1 MYYYYSNIEG
11 YPMYFAAFVYF
22 VFSFFALYELH
33 KLGSDFVLR
42 RSLIITLYISIVL
55 LVLTVIGNTTP
66 FVKCHK
72 IIRYIPHDS
81 LLQIFSCV
89 FNYSHISYPV
99 SFILY
104 FIIFKFM
111 LYTNFYNFF
120 FLFLF
125 FNFFILFY
133 FTIFYLILL
142 YFILFIYLISFFLK
156 KNFIKSFF
164 F

>member
-120 FLFLF
+120 FFFFFFIFFLFCFYLFIYFFIFIYLFAFLFSFLFLF
-125 FNFFILFY
+125 Y
-133 FTIFYLILL
+133 
-142 YFILFIYLISFFLK
+142 
-156 KNFIKSFF
+156 
-164 F
+164 